1 MTTQHSVKI
10 FFEGAPVEAEEG
22 ESVAAA
28 LQRAGV
34 QYTSHHGLTGEH
46 RAPFCMMGV
55 CFECM
60 VNIDGHPNQ
69 QACLTTVREGMRV
82 RRQQTGKV
90 FEGEG
95 A

>member
-1 MTTQHSVKI
+1 MTTQRSVKI

-28 LQRAGV
+28 LQHAGV